1 MTKEEMNKDKAEV
14 LKMVLEYKNNI
25 SILKNGL
32 GESKLII
39 DSTMLRG
46 LSNESSIELKNAC
59 IELGMKEIDRLQS
72 LVFSLID
79 FIDATGDSLIDAYS
93 EGIKGIETED

>member
-25 SILKNGL
+25 STLKNGL

-46 LSNESSIELKNAC
+46 LSNESSIALKNAC
-59 IELGMKEIDRLQS
+59 IELGMNEIDRLQS
-72 LVFSLID
+72 LIFSLID
-79 FIDATGDSLIDAYS
+79 FIDAIGDSLIDAYS
-93 EGIKGIETED
+93 EGMKEIETED